1 MRFYQYWNG
10 FVWEFNSLSEY
21 FLAVLGRLIGAVIGV
36 IILFGF
42 AEVTHAW
49 KNANIFGFSLA

>member
-1 MRFYQYWNG
+1 MNHDVPECLFIEVEVVGHKRY
-10 FVWEFNSLSEY
+10 Y
-21 FLAVLGRLIGAVIGV
+21 FFSKFFRI
-36 IILFGF
+36 FGF